1 MSCRRRLRAL
11 ATLFALLVASTF
23 FCSSAAAHPLRTAR
37 VDVFVLSTNEARMTA
52 SAQAQ
57 SPDLDVL
64 VLRGEGCV
72 FDKERSGGTLRC
84 SGGLAEASLRIRL
97 SIGDEQ
103 ADLVLATLHGFPTA
117 PTSMLLTKSSPS
129 LTLPA
134 AVSDEPLLGV
144 LLRYGRL
151 GIEHVSSGIDHV
163 LFLLALFLQALTS
176 ADRRPVDRVRAV
188 VGELGRTATA
198 FTCAHS
204 ITLAATVLG
213 ALRVRPDI
221 AEACI
226 AASLVLVALDLDS
239 DSSRRAHQGRMRAVF
254 AGVFGLVH
262 GLGFAGALGEAGLP
276 ARGQVPALLAFN
288 VGVEIGQA
296 LIFVFFGAVLL
307 VFARRPRWR
316 HRVEL
321 ASMYAVGGVGAALF
335 LLRTGA
341 MFR

>member
-1 MSCRRRLRAL
+1 MSCRRHPLRAL
-11 ATLFALLVASTF
+11 AAVFALLVASVF
-23 FCSSAAAHPLRTAR
+23 FASSAAAHPLRTAR
-37 VDVFVLSTNEARMTA
+37 VDVFALSTNEARLTA

-57 SPDLDVL
+57 LPDLDVL
-64 VLRGEGCV
+64 VLRGEGCA
-72 FDKERSGGTLRC
+72 FDKARSSGTLRC
-84 SGGLAEASLRIRL
+84 SGGLAEVSLRVRL

-117 PTSMLLTKSSPS
+117 PTSVLLTKSSPS

-176 ADRRPVDRVRAV
+176 ADRRSVHRGRAV

-213 ALRVRPDI
+213 ALRIRPDI

-239 DSSRRAHQGRMRAVF
+239 SRRAHQGRTRVVF

-276 ARGQVPALLAFN
+276 AHGQVPALLAFN

-307 VFARRPRWR
+307 VFTRRPRWR
-316 HRVEL
+316 RHVEL
-321 ASMYAVGGVGAALF
+321 ASVYAVGGVGSALF
-335 LLRTGA
+335 FLRTGA